1 MSIERSIIARSR
13 PYIINQHLMTSIGD
27 EITKGCR
34 SGINQQPV
42 SLESDYL
49 PPVKWS
55 DPALIYPASNIVLP
69 HRIDDLVRVNCL
81 ISKDHDLKWYR
92 AERFLKELGRINN
105 HCVFEIIGNCEQIT
119 FRFLVHQSDL
129 ETLKVSF
136 NGEYPACA
144 ISEKRNLNYYQGNIY
159 FQDWYCE
166 PPYHHLFTCSPELH
180 SSPFEPFIFALG
192 DLPTDNIGFV
202 QVLFQPVRNNWHTNV
217 EILTDMEYLSKTL
230 SDAQLPFRVQQQLPS
245 GDIKQMAQ
253 EVESKAHNDKPFYF
267 AALRTGVC
275 SENNNNDHQ
284 ALVSFVN
291 LFQHGGKPLSALT
304 EKDYLKIINPGQ
316 IKEMFKYGLVYRHG
330 FLMNSAELAGLVH
343 LPAIK
348 EFKDRGLPIE
358 LHETLRIYQKDQ
370 LQSGLEI
377 GSGFVGNQRR
387 TICIDDTHR
396 RVSTHL
402 VGRPG
407 TGKTTTMEHMILQ
420 DIEAGYG
427 LAFIDPHGD
436 SVKRILQL
444 IPEENI
450 PDTIYLDFGDPDWVP
465 LWNPLTLL
473 PEQSI
478 GRTADDLVAAI
489 KSIVFRH
496 TWGDRLEHLL
506 RNGFDGLLH
515 LPDATFMDLLT
526 LYDPRSK
533 KNSSERNYLKR
544 RIINALDNK
553 VSRLFWE
560 RDYDT
565 YRRDDFAPPLHKL
578 SKLLRSD
585 ETVSSMLT
593 QPENRLNFTKI
604 MNSGKILLLDLS
616 NLGPDTR
623 RIIGCFLLSFM
634 YSTLL
639 ARNKKDPDNR
649 RLFNIFCDEA
659 HKLTTDALEDILAE
673 ARKFGVSLTLA
684 HQYLSQFNQ
693 SQRDALSSVG
703 STIIFNVDINDAR
716 YLIKDLQGKVE
727 PKDLAT
733 LETGEAIARI
743 GTKVIKIKT
752 PLPKTIPVRNSS
764 VEIIERSRK
773 TYCLPANQIFAMD
786 KGGKYGIKKQ
796 TAIGHSAAIVNGI
809 SNLDSASF
817 TYDEFE

>member
-13 PYIINQHLMTSIGD
+13 PYIINQHLMTLIGD

-34 SGINQQPV
+34 PEIYQQPV
-42 SLESDYL
+42 RLEPDYL
-49 PPVKWS
+49 SPAQWS
-55 DPALIYPASNIVLP
+55 DSDIINPVANNVSSP
-69 HRIDDLVRVNCL
+69 RINELVRVNCL
-81 ISKDHDLKWYR
+81 ISRDHNLKWYR
-92 AERFLKELGRINN
+92 AERFLKQLQSINY
-105 HCVFEIIGNCEQIT
+105 CIGFEIIGNGEQIT
-119 FRFLVHQSDL
+119 FRYLIHKSDL
-129 ETLKVSF
+129 AIVKVSF

-144 ISEKRNLNYYQGNIY
+144 ITDEQYRNDYRGNIY
-159 FQDWYCE
+159 FQDWFCK
-166 PPYHHLFTCSPELH
+166 PPYHHLFTCFPELL
-180 SSPFEPFIFALG
+180 SSPFEPFIYAL
-192 DLPTDNIGFV
+192 DHLPVAVIGFV

-217 EILTDMEYLSKTL
+217 ELLTDMEYLSKTL
-230 SDAQLPFRVQQQLPS
+230 SDAQLPFRVQQQVPS

-275 SENNNNDHQ
+275 SENNIDHQ

-291 LFQHGGKPLSALT
+291 LFQHGGKPLLALT
-304 EKDYLKIINPGQ
+304 KKDYLKSLNPTQ
-316 IKEMFKYGLVYRHG
+316 IKEMFRWGLVYRHG

-343 LPAIK
+343 LPTIE

-387 TICIDDTHR
+387 SIRIDDTHR

-402 VGRPG
+402 IGRPG

-420 DIEAGYG
+420 DIDAGYG

-436 SVKRILQL
+436 SVKRVLHL

-450 PDTIYLDFGDPDWVP
+450 QDTIYLDFGDPDWVP
-465 LWNPLTLL
+465 LWNPLTQL
-473 PEQSI
+473 PGQNP
-478 GRTADDLVAAI
+478 GRTTDDLVAAI

-496 TWGDRLEHLL
+496 AWGDRLEHLL
-506 RNGFDGLLH
+506 RNGFYGLLH
-515 LPDATFMDLLT
+515 LPGASFLELLK
-526 LYDPRSK
+526 LFEPGPK
-533 KNSSERNYLKR
+533 KNNPEKIRLVR
-544 RIINALDNK
+544 RIIDAVDNE
-553 VSRLFWE
+553 VVRIFWQ
-560 RDYDT
+560 RDFGT
-565 YRRDDFAPPLHKL
+565 YRREDLIPPLHKL
-578 SKLLRSD
+578 SKLLSSD
-585 ETVSSMLT
+585 ETLSLMLT
-593 QPENRLNFTKI
+593 QPENKLDFTKI
-604 MNSGKILLLDLS
+604 MDSGKILLLDLS

-623 RIIGCFLLSFM
+623 RIIGCFLLSFL

-764 VEIIERSRK
+764 AEIIRRSRK
-773 TYCLPANQIFAMD
+773 TYCLPANQICAMVKD
-786 KGGKYGIKKQ
+786 GKYGTKKRSD
-796 TAIGHSAAIVNGI
+796 IGYSGAIVNGI
-809 SNLDSASF
+809 SNLDSATF